1 MKVQLLFFGIR
12 PEGLAMLS
20 DLVCSLVCVF
30 FYLLSD
36 SAVFFAQGDQ
46 RIGGTYLKAIYE
58 EYTSSSFTSKKNKPG
73 HLGFLGPV
81 IRAEVGD
88 IIEVV
93 FKNNVRK

>member
-1 MKVQLLFFGIR
+1 MDWYVNSVTF
-12 PEGLAMLS
+12 ASLS
-20 DLVCSLVCVF
+20 I
-30 FYLLSD
+30 YSD

-58 EYTSSSFTSKKNKPG
+58 EYTDKNFTTKKKKPE

-88 IIEVV
+88 VIEVV
-93 FKNNVRK
+93 FKNNVRENNS